1 MSARRKQLPSVRLC
15 DACFVTPNG
24 KLWHNR
30 RWARAASTSGCLVVE
45 WTLVRPFGKPQSAK
59 SWKKPGSRDQNGPHT
74 HDVHVAKYVWGEFA
88 ALPPG
93 AKVCQIQGEET
104 HVLFGV
110 VSSTTKPPAWKGCLV
125 WFQDAPLQARHLR
138 TQQAEVSPTSSDS
151 QRRSSVPPALARC
164 GINRQLRLKE
174 HVCDHHKRFSSPE

>member
-110 VSSTTKPPAWKGCLV
+110 VSSTTKPPAWK
-125 WFQDAPLQARHLR
+125 DAWSGSKMLPFKRVISVLSKQKSHQPHQTHNDAQVCRPRLR
-138 TQQAEVSPTSSDS
+138 DAVSTVSS
-151 QRRSSVPPALARC
+151 A
-164 GINRQLRLKE
+164 
-174 HVCDHHKRFSSPE
+174 